1 MVLTALP
8 EWFCLMLLG
17 TGMLLTCPFLTEV
30 CFGVYEW
37 WGGTGEVGD
46 GGVGGGGWGWSRFC
60 GNCGQTS
67 EILYDGIVMHSGCFN
82 C

>member
-1 MVLTALP
+1 MGDMHFMVLIALP

-17 TGMLLTCPFLTEV
+17 AGMLLTCPFLTEV

-46 GGVGGGGWGWSRFC
+46 GGVGGG
-60 GNCGQTS
+60 
-67 EILYDGIVMHSGCFN
+67 DGVDFVETVDKPPRYCMME
-82 C
+82 